1 MKIKQDFLLTNC
13 ISSLWQGWREKYN
26 WCENRHLP
34 SSLSWRILIL
44 CVICFLVLAQP
55 LLTVGMFY
63 EHIDR
68 TYVILTRVSF
78 NTCLNIYRTWNKT
91 TLWIPYLTLR
101 KNRQNNGTVFE
112 KKESYTI
119 SSWSKVVRKLSAKKF
134 KDVIC
139 GQTSQIICTVIC
151 SI

>member
-1 MKIKQDFLLTNC
+1 MNHALTRKEIKSF
-13 ISSLWQGWREKYN
+13 I
-26 WCENRHLP
+26 
-34 SSLSWRILIL
+34 RILTKYVQ
-44 CVICFLVLAQP
+44 CVIN
-55 LLTVGMFY
+55 
-63 EHIDR
+63 
-68 TYVILTRVSF
+68 F

-139 GQTSQIICTVIC
+139 GQTSQIMCTMIC
-151 SI
+151 SIRTLNNHLFCTILVFFTILLKLHIIVHIEYLMLNIL

>member
-1 MKIKQDFLLTNC
+1 
-13 ISSLWQGWREKYN
+13 
-26 WCENRHLP
+26 
-34 SSLSWRILIL
+34 
-44 CVICFLVLAQP
+44 
-55 LLTVGMFY
+55 MF
-63 EHIDR
+63 
-68 TYVILTRVSF
+68 
-78 NTCLNIYRTWNKT
+78 NIYRTWHKT

-139 GQTSQIICTVIC
+139 GQTSQIICTRIC
-151 SI
+151 SIWKWNNRIFCTILVISYFYWSSIRFAYLISYVKHTLVFTSSVAQLLSLELESSQARSREQPSPQYNTTRF